1 MRRVR
6 CPEVYWTISLGQRNS
21 NVHLDERGWEISPSL
36 TKASSC
42 LIHRVVA
49 STFLKDPSHKG
60 DLLNVH
66 HLGDYRDKSN
76 SDPRYLVWLGH
87 MDNVMEDYYRTLRP
101 DTD

>member
-1 MRRVR
+1 
-6 CPEVYWTISLGQRNS
+6 
-21 NVHLDERGWEISPSL
+21 
-36 TKASSC
+36 
-42 LIHRVVA
+42 VVA

-76 SDPRYLVWLGH
+76 NDPRYLVWLGH
-87 MDNVMEDYYRTLRP
+87 MDNVMEDYFRTLRP